1 MYMIIILGVLLGV
14 HVHDY
19 NIRCNLLGVILGVHV
34 HIYMYIC
41 TSFNI
46 PLYTSHTGV
55 WRPLALSSGTSSITI
70 AMVIMY

>member
-1 MYMIIILGVLLGV
+1 MYTII
-14 HVHDY
+14 
-19 NIRCNLLGVILGVHV
+19 GVILGVHV

-46 PLYTSHTGV
+46 PLYISHTGV